1 VSSRLKRVLLWIA
14 TLMWAAVIFYMSSRP
29 GSTLP
34 GGFSVEGHLGEY
46 FVFGLLLT
54 LALTDKPPSLAV
66 VALAIG
72 IASLYGVSDEFHQH
86 FVPMRTPDPADWAL
100 DTLGAAAGAFFARA
114 LRLRAV
120 RRRESGTGGETS

>member
-1 VSSRLKRVLLWIA
+1 
-14 TLMWAAVIFYMSSRP
+14 MWAGVIFYMSSRP

-54 LALTDKPPSLAV
+54 FALTAEPPSIAV
-66 VALAIG
+66 VAMAIA

-100 DTLGAAAGAFFARA
+100 DTLGAAAGAFCARA
-114 LRLRAV
+114 LRLRAA
-120 RRRESGTGGETS
+120 RKREGAAGDETG